1 MPLRRNSQEELI
13 AMKKEIFDKYLTKQI
28 KVKAGAELLKMHP
41 KAFLRLLARYRQYGL
56 TSLIPKKTGPK
67 SGVALNRTPAWI
79 EDLVVQVAFH
89 NRSLGPVPLLE
100 KLDDEHHIKLNQSTI
115 YRILKRKKARYFKN
129 YPKIERQKPQLYCL
143 DTPGEELQ
151 LDASFPF
158 GRSRKI
164 ACFSAIDDCARY
176 VFSKCYSWETTE
188 DAIKFINELVQKA
201 PFNIKS
207 IRIDN
212 KLRKAFKAYCENEL
226 GIKVIVNDPYMPQQ
240 NGKVERF
247 HKTLKT
253 SFFWRQVSF
262 HDTMEEI
269 NYKLGFWL
277 NYYNYERRHGGY
289 GMNRLTPVQKLTQT
303 LLYSTAN
310 QYIINPQLVTRT
322 LQSHKT

>member
-13 AMKKEIFDKYLTKQI
+13 AMKKEIFDKYLDKQI
-28 KVKAGAELLKMHP
+28 GVKAGAELLKMHP
-41 KAFLRLLARYRQYGL
+41 KAFFRLLARYRQYGL
-56 TSLIPKKTGPK
+56 AVLVPKKTGPK
-67 SGVALNRTPAWI
+67 SGMANNRTPAWI
-79 EDLVVQVAFH
+79 EDLVVQIAFDQ
-89 NRSLGPVPLLE
+89 RSIGPVLITESLE
-100 KLDDEHHIKLNQSTI
+100 ENHKIKLNQSTI
-115 YRILKRKKARYFKN
+115 YRILKRRKARYFKN
-129 YPKIERQKPQLYCL
+129 YPKIERQKPKLYCL

-176 VFSKCYSWETTE
+176 DFSKCYAWETTE
-188 DAIKFINELVQKA
+188 NAIKFVNELVQKA

-212 KLRKAFKAYCENEL
+212 KLKKSFKAYCENEL

-247 HKTLKT
+247 HKTLK
-253 SFFWRQVSF
+253 SNFFWRHVGF

-277 NYYNYERRHGGY
+277 NYYNYERKHGGY
-289 GMNRLTPVQKLTQT
+289 GMDRLTPVQKIAQT

-310 QYIINPQLVTRT
+310 QLIINPQLVALT
-322 LQSHKT
+322 LQSHSI